1 MKKQPGIVNLLLS
14 FIILMSLAASAVGLF
29 WQDGGQPFDFASIHG
44 NTVKIYGQGLYHF
57 DTFFKAPLFRGTD
70 AVTLFIAIPLL
81 IVGMVLNNRGL
92 LRGRIFLAGILSYFL
107 YVSASLS
114 FGTAYNNLF
123 LVYILFFSASF
134 FAFATILSSF
144 DLQSL
149 PAHFSPRLPRR
160 FIAGF
165 LFVAGLSVFVWLID
179 IISGLT
185 TGQIP
190 VGLAHYTTDITAV
203 IDIGIIPPAAYLAG
217 VLVLRRSPLG
227 FVLAPILMILN
238 ALVGVMV
245 LFQTIFQSMA
255 GITLSTGQIIT
266 YVGIFVTTSLF
277 AIYLT
282 FRFFKNMSESKI
294 SS

>member
-14 FIILMSLAASAVGLF
+14 LIIFLSLASSAVGLF
-29 WQDGGQPFDFASIHG
+29 WQEGGQPFDFTSIHG
-44 NTVKIYGQGLYHF
+44 ASIKIYGQGLYKF
-57 DTFFKAPLFRGTD
+57 DTYFKAPIFRGTD

-81 IVGMVLNNRGL
+81 IVGMVLSNRGL

-114 FGTAYNNLF
+114 FGAAYNFLF
-123 LVYILFFSASF
+123 LVYIILFSTSF
-134 FAFATILSSF
+134 FTFVTTLSSF

-165 LFVAGLSVFVWLID
+165 LFVEGLSVFVWLID

-185 TGQIP
+185 TGQVP
-190 VGLAHYTTDITAV
+190 AGLAHYTTDITAV

-217 VLVLRRSPLG
+217 ILMLRRSPLG

-238 ALVGVMV
+238 ALVGMMV
-245 LFQTIFQSMA
+245 LVQTIFQSMA
-255 GITLSTGQIIT
+255 GITLSTGQVIA